1 MTALLINVR
10 IDSEEKYSFF
20 QKTFSDIYDLFD
32 EVHVK
37 IRGSF
42 SMPCQDFIENL
53 KVVNLKMYQHLKG
66 DDWFSDTSSMVF
78 CIESDVIFNYVEDHI
93 LLNSKDKLSALLKE
107 FSTQKVDFM
116 PYSFYRA
123 SKLSENNLLPLIPCT
138 FNFFHVIDLDNKG
151 IQILGKISPNY
162 FIISL
167 LGIFSK
173 KYLEAGFATR
183 NFKLK
188 IYSRYLTSVIK
199 RFFPVRHQLFLKK
212 INSVLRIFNARIFL
226 TSYSSPHDLER
237 RWDDIGKDQRL
248 RLAIP
253 KEEYFANYDDDNGA
267 PGESLIKR
275 ALYPFSI
282 FPDNFDKST
291 EGLKPLSFNKKM
303 DAGSIW
309 VCHYFPEIPRIE
321 YAPTILL
328 KVLSGSI
335 KIAAQ
340 KDFLIRNASETIA
353 FYSNYPVSVIATR
366 ESEFTVFIYDSVL
379 Q

>member
-1 MTALLINVR
+1 MTALLVNVR

-93 LLNSKDKLSALLKE
+93 LLNSRDKLSALLKE

-123 SKLSENNLLPLIPCT
+123 SKLSENNLLPLIPCA
-138 FNFFHVIDLDNKG
+138 FNFFHVIDLDNKS

-173 KYLEAGFATR
+173 KYLEIGFSTR
-183 NFKLK
+183 NLKLK

-199 RFFPVRHQLFLKK
+199 RFFPARHQLFLKK
-212 INSVLRIFNARIFL
+212 INSVLRIFNARLFL
-226 TSYSSPHDLER
+226 TSYASPHDLER
-237 RWDDIGKDQRL
+237 RWDDVDLDQRL
-248 RLAIP
+248 RIAIP

-275 ALYPFSI
+275 ALYPLSI
-282 FPDNFDKST
+282 FLDNFDKST
-291 EGLKPLSFNKKM
+291 ERLKPISFHKKI
-303 DAGSIW
+303 DGDSIW
-309 VCHYFPEIPRIE
+309 HCCYYPEIPRIE
-321 YAPTILL
+321 YPPIILIEVETGYIKL
-328 KVLSGSI
+328 KTKNGIFI
-335 KIAAQ
+335 KHAGE
-340 KDFLIRNASETIA
+340 SVA
-353 FYSNYPVSVIATR
+353 FYSNVSISVI
-366 ESEFTVFIYDSVL
+366 TVEAAEIKIFIYDPAI

>member
-1 MTALLINVR
+1 MTALLVNVR

-42 SMPCQDFIENL
+42 SMPCQDFIKNL

-93 LLNSKDKLSALLKE
+93 LLNSRDNLSALLKE
-107 FSTQKVDFM
+107 FLAQKVDFM

-173 KYLEAGFATR
+173 KYLEVGFATR

-188 IYSRYLTSVIK
+188 IYSRYLTSAIK
-199 RFFPVRHQLFLKK
+199 RFFPARHQLFLKK

-226 TSYSSPHDLER
+226 TSYASPHDLER
-237 RWDDIGKDQRL
+237 KWDDVGQDQRL
-248 RLAIP
+248 RIAIP

-282 FPDNFDKST
+282 FLDDFDESI
-291 EGLKPLSFNKKM
+291 EGLRPIFFRKKM
-303 DAGSIW
+303 DAGSTW
-309 VCHYFPEIPRIE
+309 LCRYFPEISRIE
-321 YAPTILL
+321 CTPTILVN
-328 KVLSGSI
+328 VLSGLI
-335 KIAAQ
+335 KIEAQ
-340 KDFLIRNASETIA
+340 NDCLIKQAGETIA
-353 FYSNYPVSVIATR
+353 FHSNYAVSVTATR
-366 ESEFTVFIYDSVL
+366 ESEFEVFIYDPVL